1 MQAGSILLCPCLDLT
16 QRHGAREIMAGHAVG
31 DESVDATPAGRPYLH
46 GMAAQAR
53 KADQIPLLGVP
64 QQLADMG
71 ARHGE
76 AAAQLLER
84 PAQPVAVIL
93 GGCGMMAAALIVAA
107 WLGR

>member
-1 MQAGSILLCPCLDLT
+1 
-16 QRHGAREIMAGHAVG
+16 MAGHAVG